1 MVGEMTTKTQ
11 RCRFAMT
18 GFLCRVTMC
27 LCVSVVVFFSAV
39 CRAEVLD
46 RMMAVVE
53 GHIVTLS
60 DLRQERQIRSQLGEK
75 TVDDD
80 TVLTKQLVDSYLVE
94 RQIGDYPNIDVTE
107 AEVDAVLRDST
118 APTTLASETLRD
130 AVRRR
135 IRVQKFFDIKFRQL
149 IRPTDDEIRKYY
161 DDVFVPRAK
170 EQKLQSIPPITDPQM
185 VTAIR
190 ENVVQEKM
198 DHELDVWL
206 EAIRRRSSVE
216 VFH

>member
-1 MVGEMTTKTQ
+1 MG
-11 RCRFAMT
+11 
-18 GFLCRVTMC
+18 GFLCRAAMC
-27 LCVSVVVFFSAV
+27 LCVSVVVLFSAIG
-39 CRAEVLD
+39 RGEVLD

-53 GHIVTLS
+53 GHIITMS

-75 TVDDD
+75 PADNDAA
-80 TVLTKQLVDSYLVE
+80 LTKQLVDNYLVE
-94 RQIGDYPNIDVTE
+94 RQIGDYPNLDVTD

-118 APTTLASETLRD
+118 TPPALASDMLRD

-135 IRVQKFFDIKFRQL
+135 IRVQKFFDVKFRQL

-170 EQKLQSIPPITDPQM
+170 EQQLQSIPPITDPQM

-206 EAIRRRSSVE
+206 EAIRRRSNVE

>member
-1 MVGEMTTKTQ
+1 
-11 RCRFAMT
+11 MT

>member
-1 MVGEMTTKTQ
+1 MP
-11 RCRFAMT
+11 C
-18 GFLCRVTMC
+18 FLGRATIC
-27 LCVSVVVFFSAV
+27 LCVSMVVCFSAI
-39 CRAEVLD
+39 CRAEVVD

-53 GHIVTLS
+53 GHIITLS

-75 TVDDD
+75 PVADDAA
-80 TVLTKQLVDSYLVE
+80 LTKQLVDSYLVE

-118 APTTLASETLRD
+118 APKTLASEMLRE

-135 IRVQKFFDIKFRQL
+135 IRVQKFFDMKFRQL

-185 VTAIR
+185 VTAVR